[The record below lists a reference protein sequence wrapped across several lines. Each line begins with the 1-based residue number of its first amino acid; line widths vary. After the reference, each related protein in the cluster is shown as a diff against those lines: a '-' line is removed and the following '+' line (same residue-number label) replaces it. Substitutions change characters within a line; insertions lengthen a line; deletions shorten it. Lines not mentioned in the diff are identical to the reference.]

1 MNVTK
6 LFIYLFIV
14 PFLGFSQTKNDDAYY
29 ILDVN
34 NLRYVITSRSGKEVK
49 NVVDKE
55 RMGYFKF
62 YKRDEYEK
70 RKQQIK
76 KDKEEGK
83 FIWYQDYQIIETLSF
98 DKRSN
103 SKVTHINHCD
113 THFLNLV
120 NYDWLVQNSWK
131 QNNPN
136 ILFKNLYFLLKLEK
150 DKYLK
155 FKVNRTLIAR

>member
-6 LFIYLFIV
+6 LFIYLFII

-29 ILDVN
+29 ILDSN
-34 NLRYVITSRSGKEVK
+34 NPKYVITSTGGKEIK
-49 NVVDKE
+49 NIVYKE
-55 RMGYFKF
+55 KMGYFRF
-62 YKRDEYEK
+62 YKKNEYEK
-70 RKQQIK
+70 RKRLIK
-76 KDKEEGK
+76 KDKEAGK

-98 DKRSN
+98 DKRSY
-103 SKVTHINHCD
+103 SKTTYINHCD

-120 NYDWLVQNSWK
+120 NYEWLIKNSWK

-136 ILFKNLYFLLKLEK
+136 IVFKDLYFLLKVEK

-155 FKVNRTLIAR
+155 IKVDRTVIAR